1 MLYLLKQTQGEN
13 YRNRFIMYTLPLHE
27 EAGYR
32 YANQL
37 PA

>member
-1 MLYLLKQTQGEN
+1 
-13 YRNRFIMYTLPLHE
+13 MYKIPQHE

-37 PA
+37 PAQTLQMSQITINTN